1 MLIPFH
7 KVVTICKEY
16 NINLHGVFH
25 VGAHECEELNDYL
38 KDGILLNNIV
48 WVEGNTNI
56 YNHMIKKG
64 ITNLIHAVVD
74 EVSGK
79 EVTFNITN
87 NGQSSS
93 ILDLGTH
100 LRHHPDVWVTSV
112 QKHSTKTIQ
121 DIAKENNLDFT
132 KYNFWNFDIQGAE
145 LLALRGAGD
154 LLHFP
159 DALYL
164 EVNTEKVYK
173 DCALI
178 DDIDVYVAKYGFKR
192 IATHMTGAG
201 WGDALYIKKK
211 TV

>member
-1 MLIPFH
+1 MLIPFTN
-7 KVVTICKEY
+7 VVNICKEN
-16 NINLHGVFH
+16 NIILHGVFH
-25 VGAHECEELNDYL
+25 IGAHECEELIDYL
-38 KDGILLNNIV
+38 KERISLDNIV
-48 WVEGNTNI
+48 WVEGNTDI
-56 YNHMIKKG
+56 YNRMIKKG
-64 ITNLIHAVVD
+64 IHNLIHAVVD

-79 EVTFNITN
+79 EVIFNITN

-100 LRHHPDVWVTSV
+100 LKHHPHVWVTSV
-112 QKHSTKTIQ
+112 QKHLTKTIQ
-121 DIAKENNLDFT
+121 DIAKENTLDFT

-154 LLHFP
+154 LLNFP

-178 DDIDVYVAKYGFKR
+178 EDIDVYVAKYGFKR
-192 IATHMTGAG
+192 IATHMTDCG
-201 WGDALYIKKK
+201 WGDALYIK
-211 TV
+211 